1 MDKKYIIFYDKF
13 IRHSKIVSYGG
24 VIWNRELK
32 RINYEKTLKSN
43 KQFELNSKN
52 MPSDFYIDSIILGHN

>member
-1 MDKKYIIFYDKF
+1 MDKKYITFYDKF
-13 IRHSKIVSYGG
+13 IRHSKTVSDGG

-32 RINYEKTLKSN
+32 RINYEKTFKSN

>member
-1 MDKKYIIFYDKF
+1 MK
-13 IRHSKIVSYGG
+13 RLNTHGLESNHCLNLNSNGG

-32 RINYEKTLKSN
+32 RINYEKTFKSN

-52 MPSDFYIDSIILGHN
+52 MPSDFYIDPIIL